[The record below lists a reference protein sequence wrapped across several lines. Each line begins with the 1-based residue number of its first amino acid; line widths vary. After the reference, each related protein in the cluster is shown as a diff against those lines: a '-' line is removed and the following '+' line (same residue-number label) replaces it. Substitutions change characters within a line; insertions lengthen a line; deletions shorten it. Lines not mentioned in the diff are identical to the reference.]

1 MQKGL
6 NAGNKFGGDFGGGT
20 TEVGEYGMKRV
31 KGEKGAKDDLQVFLT
46 VK

>member
-6 NAGNKFGGDFGGGT
+6 NAGNKFWGDLGGGT